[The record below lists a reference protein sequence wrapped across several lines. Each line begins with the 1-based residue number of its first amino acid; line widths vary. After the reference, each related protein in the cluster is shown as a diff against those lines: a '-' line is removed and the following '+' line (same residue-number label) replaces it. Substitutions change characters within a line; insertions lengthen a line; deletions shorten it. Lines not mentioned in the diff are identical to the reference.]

1 MTRRKFITLLGGAA
15 AAWPLAARAQQPDHV
30 RRIGILMYLVSDD
43 ADAQSRNAAFLQG
56 LQEMGWAVGRN
67 VRIDYRWG
75 ASNFDP
81 ERMRKGAVELV
92 ALAPDVV
99 LTTTVPI
106 ALALR
111 QVSRT
116 VPIVFAGAI
125 DPVGA
130 GLVASLARPGG
141 NATGFTTFEY
151 GISAKWLVLKEIS
164 PGVKRVA
171 VLREPTVAGIGQLAA
186 MQTAAPSLGV
196 ELQPIDARDV
206 GEFERVLADFA
217 GTPNGGLIVPLS
229 TSAETHRTR
238 IIALGDR
245 HRLPAV
251 YPSRVD
257 AALGGLISYGPDTVD
272 LYRRAAGYVDRILKG
287 EKPADLPVQAPTKYE
302 LVINLKT
309 AKALGIT
316 MPDSLLA
323 RADEVIE

>member
-1 MTRRKFITLLGGAA
+1 MIAKLKRREFITLVGGT
-15 AAWPLAARAQQPDHV
+15 AAWPLAARAQQADHV

-99 LTTTVPI
+99 LATTVPI
-106 ALALR
+106 VLALQ

-141 NATGFTTFEY
+141 NATGFTMFEY
-151 GISAKWLVLKEIS
+151 GISAKWLGLLKEIS
-164 PGVKRVA
+164 PGVKRVG

-196 ELQPIDARDV
+196 
-206 GEFERVLADFA
+206 
-217 GTPNGGLIVPLS
+217 
-229 TSAETHRTR
+229 
-238 IIALGDR
+238 
-245 HRLPAV
+245 
-251 YPSRVD
+251 
-257 AALGGLISYGPDTVD
+257 
-272 LYRRAAGYVDRILKG
+272 
-287 EKPADLPVQAPTKYE
+287 
-302 LVINLKT
+302 
-309 AKALGIT
+309 
-316 MPDSLLA
+316 
-323 RADEVIE
+323 